1 MCLAN
6 AYLKKNSKNE
16 LLLENVASIEI
27 SDKKLTLT
35 TIFRETKEI
44 EANIKKIDFTNSNI
58 LLETVIK
65 EE

>member
-6 AYLKKNSKNE
+6 AYLKKNNKNE
-16 LLLENVASIEI
+16 LLLENVASVEI

-44 EANIKKIDFTNSNI
+44 EANIKQIDFTNSNI
-58 LLETVIK
+58 LLEMVIK